1 MKCSVCDKEVKRL
14 TKGMCYKHYRQVK
27 QYGYITDS
35 TPSPMSSK
43 HNVIEHDNYNVI
55 EIINKDKVISVM
67 IDKEDTDNITKSKWS
82 LCGDTNYNYIFNAT
96 INKYLEDYIM
106 SNEDRNI
113 NRIIFLN
120 GNTLDMRK
128 DNLKCISIKEY
139 KQVYSHGSNTS
150 GRNGV
155 SFDKSKNKWKAYISV
170 DTRFISLG
178 TYTDKNDAINARLDA
193 ENKYFG

>member
-1 MKCSVCDKEVKRL
+1 MKCIVCGNEVTRL
-14 TKGMCYKHYRQVK
+14 NKGMCYKHYKQCK

-35 TPSPMSSK
+35 TPSTMSGK

-67 IDKEDTDNITKSKWS
+67 IDKEDTDKITKSKWS

-106 SNEDRNI
+106 SNDDRKA
-113 NRIIFLN
+113 NRILFIN
-120 GNTLDMRK
+120 GNSLDMRK

-139 KQVYSHGSNTS
+139 KHLNRYKSNKS
-150 GRNGV
+150 NVIGV

-178 TYTDKNDAINARLDA
+178 TYADKNDAIRARIDA
-193 ENKYFG
+193 ENKYFS

>member
-1 MKCSVCDKEVKRL
+1 MKCIVCGNEVKRL
-14 TKGMCYKHYRQVK
+14 NKGMCYKHYKQYK

-35 TPSPMSSK
+35 TPSNMNHK
-43 HNVIEHDNYNVI
+43 HKVIEHDNYNVI
-55 EIINKDKVISVM
+55 QIVNKDSILNVM
-67 IDKEDTDNITKSKWS
+67 IDKEDKNKIIKSKWCK
-82 LCGDTNYNYIFNAT
+82 CGDTNYNYIFNAT

-106 SNEDRNI
+106 CNDNRKV

-120 GNTLDMRK
+120 GNDLDMRK
-128 DNLKCISIKEY
+128 DNLKIVSYKEY
-139 KQVYSHGSNTS
+139 LNKFNYKNNSSDI
-150 GRNGV
+150 RGV